1 MACPGYDVMR
11 KSAKSKRPVS
21 SGKSIRIVIADD
33 HVAVR
38 EGLNAI
44 ISQEPDMTVVGE
56 ASTGRAAIEVW
67 RKWRPDVVLLDLRMP
82 EMDGLQAIEEI
93 RREDASARIVVLTA
107 FETDNEVARAV
118 KAGAMG
124 YVLKDATR
132 EELLDCIRRV
142 SIGKASISPLMA
154 AKLAEDMGRETL
166 SSREL
171 EVLALLARG
180 KSNRQIGAILS
191 IGENTVKSHLRR
203 IFAKL
208 NVLSRTEAIAAA
220 TWRGLVRL

>member
-1 MACPGYDVMR
+1 MR
-11 KSAKSKRPVS
+11 KSAKSKRPVP
-21 SGKSIRIVIADD
+21 SGKSVRIVIADD

-56 ASTGRAAIEVW
+56 ASTGREAIEVW
-67 RKWRPDVVLLDLRMP
+67 RKRRPDVVLLDLRMP

-132 EELLDCIRRV
+132 EELLDCIRKV
-142 SIGKASISPLMA
+142 SMGKASISPLMA

-171 EVLALLARG
+171 EVLTLLARG

-208 NVLSRTEAIAAA
+208 NVLSRTEAVAAA

>member
-1 MACPGYDVMR
+1 MS
-11 KSAKSKRPVS
+11 SA
-21 SGKSIRIVIADD
+21 GKSRRSARTKKPIRIVIADD

-38 EGLNAI
+38 EGLSAI
-44 ISQEPDMTVVGE
+44 INQEPDMTVIGE
-56 ASTGRAAIEVW
+56 ASTGRGAIEVW
-67 RKWRPDVVLLDLRMP
+67 RKRRPDVALLDLRMP
-82 EMDGLQAIEEI
+82 EMDGLHAIEAI
-93 RREDASARIVVLTA
+93 RREDPTARIVVLTA

-132 EELLDCIRRV
+132 EELLDCIRIV
-142 SIGKASISPLMA
+142 SIGKRSISPLMA
-154 AKLAEDMGRETL
+154 TKLAEDMSREKL

-171 EVLALLARG
+171 EVLTLLARG
-180 KSNRQIGAILS
+180 KSNKEIGTILG
-191 IGENTVKSHLRR
+191 IVETTVKSHLRR

>member
-1 MACPGYDVMR
+1 
-11 KSAKSKRPVS
+11 
-21 SGKSIRIVIADD
+21 
-33 HVAVR
+33 
-38 EGLNAI
+38 
-44 ISQEPDMTVVGE
+44 MTVVGE
-56 ASTGRAAIEVW
+56 ASTGREAIEVW
-67 RKWRPDVVLLDLRMP
+67 RKRRPDVVLLDLRMP

-93 RREDASARIVVLTA
+93 RHEDASARIVVLTA

-132 EELLDCIRRV
+132 EELLDCIRKV
-142 SIGKASISPLMA
+142 SMGKASISPLMA

-166 SSREL
+166 SRREL
-171 EVLALLARG
+171 EVLMLLAQG
-180 KSNRQIGAILS
+180 KSNRRIGAILC

>member
-1 MACPGYDVMR
+1 MSAAV
-11 KSAKSKRPVS
+11 KSRRSAR
-21 SGKSIRIVIADD
+21 SGKPIRIVIADD

-38 EGLNAI
+38 EGLAAI
-44 ISQEPDMTVVGE
+44 INQEPDMTVVGE
-56 ASTGRAAIEVW
+56 ASTGRGAIAIW
-67 RKWRPDVVLLDLRMP
+67 RKRRPDLALLDLRMP
-82 EMDGLQAIEEI
+82 EMDGLHAIEAI

-124 YVLKDATR
+124 YMLKGATR

-142 SIGKASISPLMA
+142 SMGKMSISPLMA
-154 AKLAEDMGRETL
+154 TKLAVDMSREKL

-171 EVLALLARG
+171 EVLTLLTQG
-180 KSNRQIGAILS
+180 KSNKEIGAILL
-191 IGENTVKSHLRR
+191 IGETTVKSHLRR